1 MAAYPVLQWMILGVF
16 LRTISWPMAFL
27 FVARAKGKVFFWTE
41 IITWSLQIV
50 LVYFGLQFFGLVG
63 TGIAFFVLYIFYT
76 SMMFILLNK
85 ENDFK
90 WSTQVVK
97 IIISMSLLFSL
108 AFVILQ
114 YMSQLWGSIIVCL
127 LGIILTYV
135 AYLEIAKI
143 LEIKNLKELIHK
155 LKRKK

>member
-1 MAAYPVLQWMILGVF
+1 
-16 LRTISWPMAFL
+16 
-27 FVARAKGKVFFWTE
+27 
-41 IITWSLQIV
+41 V

-63 TGIAFFVLYIFYT
+63 TGVAFFTLYIFYT
-76 SMMFILLNK
+76 IMMFILLNR

-97 IIISMSLLFSL
+97 IIISMSLVFTL

-114 YMSQLWGSIIVCL
+114 YMSQLWGSTIVCL
-127 LGIILTYV
+127 LGLILTYV

-143 LEIKNLKELIHK
+143 LEIENIKDLIQK
-155 LKRKK
+155 FKKKK

>member
-1 MAAYPVLQWMILGVF
+1 
-16 LRTISWPMAFL
+16 
-27 FVARAKGKVFFWTE
+27 
-41 IITWSLQIV
+41 
-50 LVYFGLQFFGLVG
+50 
-63 TGIAFFVLYIFYT
+63 
-76 SMMFILLNK
+76 
-85 ENDFK
+85 
-90 WSTQVVK
+90 
-97 IIISMSLLFSL
+97 MSLLFSL

>member
-1 MAAYPVLQWMILGVF
+1 
-16 LRTISWPMAFL
+16 
-27 FVARAKGKVFFWTE
+27 
-41 IITWSLQIV
+41 
-50 LVYFGLQFFGLVG
+50 
-63 TGIAFFVLYIFYT
+63 
-76 SMMFILLNK
+76 
-85 ENDFK
+85 
-90 WSTQVVK
+90 
-97 IIISMSLLFSL
+97 MSLAFTL